1 MLVDRAER
9 LVEVG
14 IHTPS
19 VAIARQAISR
29 LAEPDYPT
37 PELADLAPT
46 AWRVMSLC
54 QAVTGDADGAVAS
67 ARLALRLRTTICW
80 DAPCLDVA
88 AAHGTVANRLN
99 TAERGAEAREEF
111 ETAIA
116 MAERLLDD
124 PGWYFPESDAGSPLN
139 VLFLREDAIQAYA
152 LARAGLAADWG
163 FDPARIVYFT
173 PSPPTEIVKVISSAL
188 VGLCSC
194 LNGLGDLDG
203 AFDTAERAVALTRDL
218 YDADPDQH
226 RQRLGSALTLL
237 AEQLG
242 RLGRR
247 AESLRAAEEAEGL
260 LRKAVIDSGGAF
272 IDDYARTLRDLLSA
286 MEMGEGTVGAM
297 LDRTEELILLY
308 ESARGTEALDR
319 ESPFVAAM
327 TRWLDGYARAAENLG
342 DADGALGIVDLA
354 IRGMTLVRGIQ
365 DGIDAQLAAMM
376 NLRSRLLASLGQTSE
391 GIAAAE
397 EAASLADGIARLAT
411 LNNLAKRLADSGHLE
426 RAGQVAGET
435 LASLDPTSI
444 ATDPSVWMIAASLL
458 GMATKTGKEFS
469 PHDVEIVREVLVFAP
484 CPPGH
489 EQVEKNLL
497 YFAIRAFLKA
507 TKESAGMEILRLLAA
522 AQTRDQLP
530 AEIRAEYARL
540 TYQLVCMLVDAR
552 RLDAAVSVYRLL
564 ASVAAATGEEVP
576 RVEQGKA
583 ATELMYVFGKDE
595 RYDDVRAVA
604 VESEDVLR
612 SPEYLA
618 ARERDI
624 GQRPTDFLAQLD
636 QVLGQ

>member
-1 MLVDRAER
+1 
-9 LVEVG
+9 
-14 IHTPS
+14 
-19 VAIARQAISR
+19 
-29 LAEPDYPT
+29 
-37 PELADLAPT
+37 
-46 AWRVMSLC
+46 
-54 QAVTGDADGAVAS
+54 
-67 ARLALRLRTTICW
+67 
-80 DAPCLDVA
+80 
-88 AAHGTVANRLN
+88 
-99 TAERGAEAREEF
+99 
-111 ETAIA
+111 
-116 MAERLLDD
+116 
-124 PGWYFPESDAGSPLN
+124 
-139 VLFLREDAIQAYA
+139 
-152 LARAGLAADWG
+152 
-163 FDPARIVYFT
+163 
-173 PSPPTEIVKVISSAL
+173 
-188 VGLCSC
+188 
-194 LNGLGDLDG
+194 
-203 AFDTAERAVALTRDL
+203 
-218 YDADPDQH
+218 
-226 RQRLGSALTLL
+226 
-237 AEQLG
+237 
-242 RLGRR
+242 
-247 AESLRAAEEAEGL
+247 
-260 LRKAVIDSGGAF
+260 
-272 IDDYARTLRDLLSA
+272 
-286 MEMGEGTVGAM
+286 
-297 LDRTEELILLY
+297 
-308 ESARGTEALDR
+308 
-319 ESPFVAAM
+319 
-327 TRWLDGYARAAENLG
+327 
-342 DADGALGIVDLA
+342 
-354 IRGMTLVRGIQ
+354 
-365 DGIDAQLAAMM
+365 
-376 NLRSRLLASLGQTSE
+376 
-391 GIAAAE
+391 
-397 EAASLADGIARLAT
+397 
-411 LNNLAKRLADSGHLE
+411 
-426 RAGQVAGET
+426 
-435 LASLDPTSI
+435 
-444 ATDPSVWMIAASLL
+444 MIAASLL